1 MAKDRS
7 FSVAS
12 NNVHSQK
19 FDDEIIILDTKS
31 GVYFSLRTSAV
42 DIWSGIEAGASRDAI
57 AATLIARYN
66 ADSEV
71 IGAAVDRCL
80 ADLLKDGLIRE
91 VSLTGPVA
99 SATDVSGSRLPFI
112 EPSIERFTDM
122 QNLLLLDPVHEV
134 SDEGWPQQRVS
145 SERE

>member
-7 FSVAS
+7 FCVAS
-12 NNVHSQK
+12 KNVHSQK

-42 DIWSGIEAGASRDAI
+42 DIWSQIEACAPQSAI
-57 AATLIARYN
+57 AAALIARYD
-66 ADSEV
+66 ADPDMIV
-71 IGAAVDRCL
+71 AAVDRCL

-91 VSLTGPVA
+91 ASATGPVA
-99 SATDVSGSRLPFI
+99 SDTVSSESRKPFV
-112 EPSIERFTDM
+112 EPSIERFSDM

-134 SDEGWPQQRVS
+134 SDEGWPQQPGS
-145 SERE
+145 SKTE